1 MTGFLAP
8 AAAAVMVAAVI
19 WAGGAPGASLSDG
32 VGVAVVVAVW
42 ERAAVKH
49 EVGYGAYLA
58 VDRQL
63 SLLPPFRSGQDGDLS
78 LSWCVFLN
86 KTSNELDITMIGV
99 CIYEVFLFWLPRT
112 TTTDKNERV
121 TLTRTGWEQ

>member
-1 MTGFLAP
+1 MASAVTWTG
-8 AAAAVMVAAVI
+8 V
-19 WAGGAPGASLSDG
+19 APGASLSDG
-32 VGVAVVVAVW
+32 VGVAVVVVVW

-78 LSWCVFLN
+78 SFL
-86 KTSNELDITMIGV
+86 V
-99 CIYEVFLFWLPRT
+99 CLL
-112 TTTDKNERV
+112 
-121 TLTRTGWEQ
+121 EQTVK